1 MHYSMHIISGSLGPL
16 QYVLQAMAQ
25 RRTPTTPALV
35 LARARTRARVRG
47 LAQVASFAVGL
58 VHLQIDVRKAF
69 ARATLARRDMSQA
82 V

>member
-1 MHYSMHIISGSLGPL
+1 MRTISGSLGPL

-35 LARARTRARVRG
+35 LARVRVRG
-47 LAQVASFAVGL
+47 LAQVATFAVGL